1 MRVRIAGLHV
11 NDKKPKVGDEVVLRG
26 YTQIYDE
33 KRKMWLPTRAKLR
46 FVIDG
51 MNYGTIY
58 SDPNGFFEFKFS
70 SNVKGKRKVEVIMD
84 EICKREIEVE
94 FVSEEEKRRI
104 ERIGTLTVLI
114 LILILILLYLVMVM
128 V

>member
-11 NDKKPKVGDEVVLRG
+11 SDKKPKVGDEVVLRG

-33 KRKMWLPTRAKLR
+33 KKKTWLPTRAKLR

-58 SDPNGFFEFKFS
+58 SDPNGLFEFRFS
-70 SNVKGKRKVEVIMD
+70 SNVKGKRKVEVIM
-84 EICKREIEVE
+84 EEVCKREMEVE
-94 FVSEEEKRRI
+94 FVSEEEKKKI
-104 ERIGTLTVLI
+104 ERIGALAVLI
-114 LILILILLYLVMVM
+114 LILTLILLYLVMVI

>member
-11 NDKKPKVGDEVVLRG
+11 SDKKPKVGDEVVLRG

-33 KRKMWLPTRAKLR
+33 KKKMWLPTRAKLR

-58 SDPNGFFEFKFS
+58 SDPNGLFEFRFS
-70 SNVKGKRKVEVIMD
+70 SNVKGKRKVEVIM
-84 EICKREIEVE
+84 EEVCKREMEVE
-94 FVSEEEKRRI
+94 FVSEEEKKKI
-104 ERIGTLTVLI
+104 ERIGALAVLI
-114 LILILILLYLVMVM
+114 LILTLILLYLVMVI

>member
-11 NDKKPKVGDEVVLRG
+11 SDKKPKVGDEVVLRG

-33 KRKMWLPTRAKLR
+33 KKKMWLPTRAKLR

-58 SDPNGFFEFKFS
+58 SDPNGLFEFRFS
-70 SNVKGKRKVEVIMD
+70 SNVKGKRKVEVIM
-84 EICKREIEVE
+84 EEVCKREMEVE
-94 FVSEEEKRRI
+94 FVSEEEKKKI
-104 ERIGTLTVLI
+104 ERIGALAVLI
-114 LILILILLYLVMVM
+114 LILT
-128 V
+128 